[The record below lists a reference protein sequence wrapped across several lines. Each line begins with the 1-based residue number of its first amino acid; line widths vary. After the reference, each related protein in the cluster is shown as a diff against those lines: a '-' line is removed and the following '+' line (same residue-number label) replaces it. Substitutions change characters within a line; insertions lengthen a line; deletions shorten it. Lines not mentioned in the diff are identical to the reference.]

1 MRVGMSLHSY
11 QQNTIFPFQYRYSPY
26 KSFPSVASN
35 FMQQINGHSQHD
47 QNQDHLS
54 SSYHLTGKQ
63 SHAYS
68 TYNEVIFVG

>member
-11 QQNTIFPFQYRYSPY
+11 QQNTLLPFQYHVSPY
-26 KSFPSVASN
+26 KYFPSVATN
-35 FMQQINGHSQHD
+35 FLQPLNGHNQHD
-47 QNQDHLS
+47 QNQDRLS

-68 TYNEVIFVG
+68 TYNEVIFI